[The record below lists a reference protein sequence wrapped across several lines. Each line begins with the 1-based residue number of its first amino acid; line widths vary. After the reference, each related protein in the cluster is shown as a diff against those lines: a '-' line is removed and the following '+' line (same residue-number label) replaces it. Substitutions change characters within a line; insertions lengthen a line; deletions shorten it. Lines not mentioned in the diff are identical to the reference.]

1 MTAESSEQIKPVLVN
16 GKTASQLCG
25 VGLTLWKELV
35 TTGRTPQPIR
45 LSSKKLFCVRQLELW
60 ALNGCPSRDSAEW
73 QQILEREINN
83 VN

>member
-1 MTAESSEQIKPVLVN
+1 MTVKPSEKIKHILVDA
-16 GKTASQLCG
+16 KTAAQACG
-25 VGLTLWKELV
+25 VGLTLWKQL
-35 TTGRTPQPIR
+35 TATGRNPEPIH
-45 LSSKKLFCVRQLELW
+45 LNSKVLFSTRQLELW